1 MHHSFNRSYA
11 FSNSQH
17 LSVWQPPK
25 TSAATSQAAGSQ
37 PASNQATTKTL
48 EQPLST
54 LPWNTDTED
63 QAAAT
68 HAAAKSGGQRSL
80 AALLPN
86 ARFFSGNDVRFH
98 SIAVSP
104 EQCTPGQLV
113 VYRIGVDCPDELISQ
128 ALARGAA
135 GILTEQILPAP
146 LPQCIVSDVDRTV
159 AELTASELVDE
170 NGLRADERLLTI
182 GIIGESGKG
191 TTAMC
196 LATILR
202 DIPCRVAY
210 QTDLGQS
217 DGCTTEVSRQSYATG
232 ARLLSEL
239 NDAADAGAAVAIIEL
254 DAVVLRTGGYD
265 QVEFDVLVITGRN
278 SGRSDFGPSAV
289 DCAIERVRGDGVIIV
304 GSEDQHSITSIRETG
319 FVYVT
324 YGVDRDA
331 DVSLRT
337 IGIEDGVLTAMIRHE
352 MNSAIMESHLGCGVF
367 AEALVAAAA
376 VGVATDNPL
385 VQITESLSK
394 LRELPGRCQSIT
406 ADDWNVASSSP
417 RMVLDVA
424 GSPRRMEHVL
434 GAIRQQMPIRDRQTI
449 SMHAETSSRASR
461 QAKLWCVLAVSATD
475 DAATLARY
483 GRLLET
489 MPDHCVLTCDRQCKD
504 RFLSLSHN
512 VLDGVGNCAAMRL
525 VADQERAIAW
535 ATRSAGP
542 NDTVVVLGGI
552 DRRSAHAQRE
562 DLEHLKSLMTELQR
576 EVAGVNPK
584 SGMDTKAT
592 KLKVFNPEGM

>member
-1 MHHSFNRSYA
+1 MLLQIADTDDQSDA
-11 FSNSQH
+11 E
-17 LSVWQPPK
+17 
-25 TSAATSQAAGSQ
+25 
-37 PASNQATTKTL
+37 PA
-48 EQPLST
+48 P
-54 LPWNTDTED
+54 
-63 QAAAT
+63 
-68 HAAAKSGGQRSL
+68 AKSGGLRSL
-80 AALLPN
+80 AALLPS

-98 SIAVSP
+98 SIASSP

-146 LPQCIVSDVDRTV
+146 MPQCIVSDIDRTI
-159 AELTASELVDE
+159 AELIASELVDE

-182 GIIGESGKG
+182 GVVGESGKG

-217 DGCTTEVSRQSYATG
+217 DGCTTEVSRQSHATG
-232 ARLLSEL
+232 ARLLNEL

-254 DAVVLRTGGYD
+254 DAVGLRTGGYD
-265 QVEFDVLVITGRN
+265 QIEFDVLVITGRN
-278 SGRSDFGPSAV
+278 SGRNDFGPSAV
-289 DCAIERVRGDGVIIV
+289 DCAIERVRGDGVIV
-304 GSEDQHSITSIRETG
+304 VASEDHHSISSVRETG
-319 FVYVT
+319 FVHVT
-324 YGVDRDA
+324 YGVNLDA
-331 DVSLRT
+331 DVSLRM

-406 ADDWNVASSSP
+406 ADDWNVATSSP
-417 RMVLDVA
+417 RMVMDVA

-434 GAIRQQMPIRDRQTI
+434 GAIRQQMSTRDCQTI
-449 SMHAETSSRASR
+449 SMHAPTSSRATR

-489 MPDHCVLTCDRQCKD
+489 MPDHCVLTCDRQSKD

-512 VLDGVGNCAAMRL
+512 VLDGVEDCAAMRL
-525 VADQERAIAW
+525 VADQARAITW
-535 ATRSAGP
+535 ATQSAGP
-542 NDTVVVLGGI
+542 NDTVVVLGGV

-562 DLEHLKSLMTELQR
+562 DLERLKTLMTELQR
-576 EVAGVNPK
+576 EVAGVAAQT
-584 SGMDTKAT
+584 GMDTQAT
-592 KLKVFNPEGM
+592 KLKVFNPDGK